1 MAARRVSPTV
11 PVLVPGA
18 AGYFGDSCI
27 SACALDPCE
36 HRGACVRRAGATHG
50 YVCECP
56 QGYFGPY
63 CEHK

>member
-1 MAARRVSPTV
+1 M
-11 PVLVPGA
+11 PGA
-18 AGYFGDSCI
+18 TGYFGDSCI